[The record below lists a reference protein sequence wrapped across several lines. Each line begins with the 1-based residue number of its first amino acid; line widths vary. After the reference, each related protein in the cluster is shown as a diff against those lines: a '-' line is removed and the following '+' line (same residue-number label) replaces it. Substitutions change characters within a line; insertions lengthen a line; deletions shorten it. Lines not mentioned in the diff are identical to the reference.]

1 MKRECPSLFAAL
13 LVSLLVNVL
22 LRSQTAYW
30 PRAGLFSAAVCA
42 PLLAGVG
49 WLFARSWRLA
59 ADPVYKLLFGA
70 LLVYT
75 SVLELLRLWQLA
87 DRLYPGAVTLTSV
100 CLLVVLPV
108 VYLRR
113 VSALSQTAYAVLCL
127 LVLATVAMLA
137 SVLPRLCIVNLQTSA
152 LTQSDFLAAA
162 SDQLTL
168 YPEYLLPALWPEQDK
183 RGRHTLLRLAGWALA
198 FDVGMHLILELF
210 YGAAMPLRIDPVHA
224 AARCGALS
232 IFNRL
237 EWLQFIL
244 WVMAVTVKL
253 ALYLYALVRLLGG
266 QSKTEDSAARAGSV
280 PTVSGRHLAFVRGAA
295 QARFRRGPLPA
306 QCADLGLCGLDMDRR
321 CRRMSV
327 PKTKALLTVCA
338 ALLLC
343 GCGQA
348 LSEREIVRAVFFA
361 RQQGA
366 YSACLLLADQNAAS
380 GGVQYKTAS
389 ARGDTA
395 AQALHRAEDTLP
407 GQLYYGL
414 LDLAALPPDCDW
426 ADAQTL
432 GTLLYD
438 KAQPAPELSVFV
450 LDTAAH
456 SWAADAASLYE
467 DMKAVEREYDLH
479 CGLQQLFAQADG
491 CAVPAY
497 RADSGYDF
505 ALLAADRASVYVS
518 GLQAQLAAALC
529 GQTDRFFTAF
539 AGGQAVCDTRVNVTV
554 EDTTVQLHLRDTDF
568 QPLVAHNEDWQ
579 ALLCTE
585 LQQAF
590 SALTADDAADFFH
603 LQFWHVNLYGPGS
616 ALPAPRLEILL
627 E

>member
-30 PRAGLFSAAVCA
+30 PRAGLFSAVVCA

-137 SVLPRLCIVNLQTSA
+137 SVLPRLCIVNLQTAA
-152 LTQSDFLAAA
+152 LTQGDFFAAVR
-162 SDQLTL
+162 DQLTL

-183 RGRHTLLRLAGWALA
+183 RGRHTLLRLAAWALA

-266 QSKTEDSAARAGSV
+266 QNKAEDSAA
-280 PTVSGRHLAFVRGAA
+280 
-295 QARFRRGPLPA
+295 
-306 QCADLGLCGLDMDRR
+306 GLDRFPLYPGGVWLL
-321 CRRMSV
+321 CAV
-327 PKTKALLTVCA
+327 LLTVCA

-366 YSACLLLADQNAAS
+366 YSACLLLADQNAES
-380 GGVQYKTAS
+380 DGVQYKTAS

-395 AQALHRAEDTLP
+395 AQALHLAEDALP
-407 GQLYYGL
+407 GRLYYGL
-414 LDLAALPPDCDW
+414 LDLAALPPGCDW

-450 LDTAAH
+450 LDTADH

-479 CGLQQLFAQADG
+479 CGLQQLFTQADG

-505 ALLAADRASVYVS
+505 ALLAADGASVYVS

-529 GQTDRFFTAF
+529 GQTGRFFTAF
-539 AGGQAVCDTRVNVTV
+539 AGGQAVCDTRVNVTA

-568 QPLVAHNEDWQ
+568 QPLGAYNEDWQ

-603 LQFWHVNLYGPGS
+603 LQFWHVNLWGPGS
-616 ALPAPRLEILL
+616 ALPVPRLEILF

>member
-1 MKRECPSLFAAL
+1 
-13 LVSLLVNVL
+13 
-22 LRSQTAYW
+22 
-30 PRAGLFSAAVCA
+30 
-42 PLLAGVG
+42 
-49 WLFARSWRLA
+49 
-59 ADPVYKLLFGA
+59 
-70 LLVYT
+70 
-75 SVLELLRLWQLA
+75 
-87 DRLYPGAVTLTSV
+87 
-100 CLLVVLPV
+100 
-108 VYLRR
+108 
-113 VSALSQTAYAVLCL
+113 
-127 LVLATVAMLA
+127 
-137 SVLPRLCIVNLQTSA
+137 
-152 LTQSDFLAAA
+152 
-162 SDQLTL
+162 
-168 YPEYLLPALWPEQDK
+168 
-183 RGRHTLLRLAGWALA
+183 
-198 FDVGMHLILELF
+198 
-210 YGAAMPLRIDPVHA
+210 
-224 AARCGALS
+224 
-232 IFNRL
+232 
-237 EWLQFIL
+237 
-244 WVMAVTVKL
+244 
-253 ALYLYALVRLLGG
+253 
-266 QSKTEDSAARAGSV
+266 
-280 PTVSGRHLAFVRGAA
+280 
-295 QARFRRGPLPA
+295 
-306 QCADLGLCGLDMDRR
+306 
-321 CRRMSV
+321 MSV

-505 ALLAADRASVYVS
+505 ALLAADGASVYVS
-518 GLQAQLAAALC
+518 GL
-529 GQTDRFFTAF
+529 
-539 AGGQAVCDTRVNVTV
+539 
-554 EDTTVQLHLRDTDF
+554 H
-568 QPLVAHNEDWQ
+568 
-579 ALLCTE
+579 
-585 LQQAF
+585 
-590 SALTADDAADFFH
+590 
-603 LQFWHVNLYGPGS
+603 
-616 ALPAPRLEILL
+616 I
-627 E
+627 